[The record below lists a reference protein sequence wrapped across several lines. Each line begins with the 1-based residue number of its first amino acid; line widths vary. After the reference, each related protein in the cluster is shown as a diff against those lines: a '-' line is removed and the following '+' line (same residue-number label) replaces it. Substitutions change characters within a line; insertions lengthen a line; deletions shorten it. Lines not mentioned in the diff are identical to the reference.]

1 MLDDIKWKAKHKLN
15 KIFKVERCSLLSAS
29 EYQSSSINQEFTDIL
44 CDLSCGKAKN
54 SVYEYEAE
62 KREEHITPNH
72 PHDSPVSLTTTTH
85 LHITTFLFLFVN
97 LAHSLRETQPENVGT
112 NLRRE

>member
-62 KREEHITPNH
+62 KKRRTYHSK
-72 PHDSPVSLTTTTH
+72 SPSRFSSISYHNNTLTYNNIP
-85 LHITTFLFLFVN
+85 LPLCKPG
-97 LAHSLRETQPENVGT
+97 TQPQGNPA
-112 NLRRE
+112 